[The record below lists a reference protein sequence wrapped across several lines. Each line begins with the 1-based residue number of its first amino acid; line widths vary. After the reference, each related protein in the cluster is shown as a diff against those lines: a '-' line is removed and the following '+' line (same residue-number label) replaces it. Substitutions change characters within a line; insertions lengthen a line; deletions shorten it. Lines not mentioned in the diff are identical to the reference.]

1 MDINITFDVAEK
13 LFPNIL
19 TVIVQLCSTGVIF
32 IVAYK
37 FLWNPAREFLAAKAE
52 LTQKEL
58 NEAKAANEEAQR
70 QMRNAKQQLSEASF
84 KAKDIVEKSKDEGK
98 IVKESI
104 IRDGRAQADLMLKN
118 AREQIAF
125 EQDKMRQNIQKEI
138 VDVALLATEKLMK
151 DQADEVKNR
160 ESVVAFVEGM
170 TENE

>member
-1 MDINITFDVAEK
+1 MNITFDVAEK

-32 IVAYK
+32 FVAYK
-37 FLWNPAREFLAAKAE
+37 FLWNPAREFLAAKAD

-58 NEAKAANEEAQR
+58 DEAKAANEEAQR

-84 KAKDIVEKSKDEGK
+84 KAKDIVEKGKDEGK

-151 DQADEVKNR
+151 EQADVNKNR

>member
-1 MDINITFDVAEK
+1 MNITFDVAEK

-32 IVAYK
+32 FVAYK
-37 FLWNPAREFLAAKAE
+37 FLWNPAREFLAAKAD

-58 NEAKAANEEAQR
+58 DEAKAANEEAQR

-84 KAKDIVEKSKDEGK
+84 KAKDIVEKGKDEGK

-151 DQADEVKNR
+151 EQADEVKNR

>member
-1 MDINITFDVAEK
+1 MDITFDVAEK

-32 IVAYK
+32 FVAYK
-37 FLWNPAREFLAAKAE
+37 FLWNPAREFLAAKAD

-58 NEAKAANEEAQR
+58 DEAKAANEEAQR

-84 KAKDIVEKSKDEGK
+84 KAKDIVEKGKDEGK

-151 DQADEVKNR
+151 EQADEVKNR

>member
-1 MDINITFDVAEK
+1 MDITFDVAEK

-32 IVAYK
+32 FVAYK
-37 FLWNPAREFLAAKAE
+37 FLWNPARDFLAAKAD

-58 NEAKAANEEAQR
+58 DEAKAANAEAQR

-84 KAKDIVEKSKDEGK
+84 KAKDIVEKGKDEGK

-151 DQADEVKNR
+151 EQADEEKNR

>member
-19 TVIVQLCSTGVIF
+19 TVIVQLCSTAVIF
-32 IVAYK
+32 VVAYK

-58 NEAKAANEEAQR
+58 NDAKAANEEAQR
-70 QMRNAKQQLSEASF
+70 NMRNAKQQLSEASL
-84 KAKDIVEKSKDEGK
+84 KAKDIVEKGKDEGK
-98 IVKESI
+98 VVKESI

-151 DQADEVKNR
+151 EQADVVKNR

-170 TENE
+170 AKDE

>member
-1 MDINITFDVAEK
+1 MNITFDVAEK

-32 IVAYK
+32 FVAYK
-37 FLWNPAREFLAAKAE
+37 FLWNPAREFLATKAD

-58 NEAKAANEEAQR
+58 DEAKAANAEAQR
-70 QMRNAKQQLSEASF
+70 QMRSAKQQLSEASF
-84 KAKDIVEKSKDEGK
+84 KAKDIVEKGKDEGK

-151 DQADEVKNR
+151 DQADEEKNR

>member
-1 MDINITFDVAEK
+1 
-13 LFPNIL
+13 
-19 TVIVQLCSTGVIF
+19 
-32 IVAYK
+32 
-37 FLWNPAREFLAAKAE
+37 
-52 LTQKEL
+52 
-58 NEAKAANEEAQR
+58 
-70 QMRNAKQQLSEASF
+70 
-84 KAKDIVEKSKDEGK
+84 
-98 IVKESI
+98 
-104 IRDGRAQADLMLKN
+104 MLKN

>member
-1 MDINITFDVAEK
+1 MNITFDVAEK
-13 LFPNIL
+13 LFPNIF
-19 TVIVQLCSTGVIF
+19 TVIIQLCSTGVIF

-84 KAKDIVEKSKDEGK
+84 KAKDIVEKGKDEGK

-170 TENE
+170 TDNE